1 MLFEKPEENI
11 LRIYEDNKIIEEGQ
25 MVLNR
30 ILRDNLGIGK
40 VHLLLVDLDGSSEV
54 RALGI
59 NAKVQLV
66 EQMKA
71 KLNSLLDSNY
81 YLIDS
86 GTRDEMFIVLPL
98 TEEEEVVN
106 FAEYVRSTIEKHQF
120 QIKVDKDKK
129 LNVHLTVSIGITEAP
144 SFGTN
149 AADLMFTAKEALNE
163 AKKMKNR
170 TVTINESI
178 ISSRNYKSYLS
189 EGQITM
195 LENLAEHTGR
205 TTDSLI
211 LESIERL
218 FNKHKALW
226 YWGVENWEYYKELK
240 ENTNE
245 TQKSI

>member
-11 LRIYEDNKIIEEGQ
+11 LRIYEDNKKVEEGQ

-30 ILRDNLGIGK
+30 ILKDNMSIGK

-59 NAKVQLV
+59 NAKLQLV

-71 KLNSLLDSNY
+71 KLNSILDSNY

-98 TEEEEVVN
+98 TVNEEVVN
-106 FAEYVRSTIEKHQF
+106 FAEYVRSAIEKHQF
-120 QIKVDKDKK
+120 HINVDNEST

-149 AADLMFTAKEALNE
+149 AADLMFTAKEALIE
-163 AKKMKNR
+163 AKKVKNR
-170 TVTINESI
+170 AVKIDDSI
-178 ISSRNYKSYLS
+178 ISSRIYKSYLS
-189 EGQITM
+189 EGQVTM

-211 LESIERL
+211 LESLDRL

-226 YWGVENWEYYKELK
+226 HWGVENWDYYKEIK